1 MKEKMIDWYYYMK
14 CGVLGNFYAYIVC
27 NNILQ
32 VRYYVFFVL
41 MTCESESFL
50 VLSDSATAWI
60 IQSMEFSRPE
70 YWSGQP
76 FPSPGDLSNPG
87 IKPRSPA
94 LQVDS
99 LPAEPQGKP
108 KNTGVGSLSLF
119 QGIFPTQELNRGL
132 LHCRWI
138 LYQLSYLGSLK
149 LSSKWLVLP

>member
-60 IQSMEFSRPE
+60 I
-70 YWSGQP
+70 
-76 FPSPGDLSNPG
+76 
-87 IKPRSPA
+87 
-94 LQVDS
+94 
-99 LPAEPQGKP
+99 
-108 KNTGVGSLSLF
+108 
-119 QGIFPTQELNRGL
+119 
-132 LHCRWI
+132 
-138 LYQLSYLGSLK
+138 
-149 LSSKWLVLP
+149 